1 MKRLV
6 NTELLL
12 LKIIIF
18 YYIQILSEGIG
29 MDSKI
34 LNIVTFTDHEVS
46 VMGERKYVRKAAI
59 FYDDGLVDYVSI
71 VKAFRTACQT
81 KIRISEITLD
91 EFLDNY
97 DNYRQ
102 IADFDFIEQDVIDVP
117 PIEKKNFIVRTF
129 GKITGFFK
137 NAANKCYSQ
146 LEKLADWLTVHVVSK
161 VDKKIKRIKTNR
173 KNKKGSLDTD
183 HVQQKNESDLNVG
196 SFISQENE
204 ANFKGGSS
212 LSSTNESYECTF
224 DKGLNYG
231 SSAAFSQQSSTFEYY
246 VESLGYSIV
255 DGYDSSYSAEYI
267 SGKPHVYVKIPNK
280 PKKH

>member
-1 MKRLV
+1 
-6 NTELLL
+6 
-12 LKIIIF
+12 
-18 YYIQILSEGIG
+18 

>member
-1 MKRLV
+1 
-6 NTELLL
+6 
-12 LKIIIF
+12 
-18 YYIQILSEGIG
+18 

-34 LNIVTFTDHEVS
+34 LNIVMFTDCEVS
-46 VMGERKYVRKAAI
+46 VMGERNYVRKAAI
-59 FYDDGLVDYVSI
+59 FYDDGLVEYVSI

-173 KNKKGSLDTD
+173 KNKRGSLVTD
-183 HVQQKNESDLNVG
+183 PVQQKNEADLNAG

-204 ANFKGGSS
+204 SNFKGGSS
-212 LSSTNESYECTF
+212 LSSTSESCECTF

-231 SSAAFSQQSSTFEYY
+231 SSTAFSKQSSTFEYY
-246 VESLGYSIV
+246 QELLGNGYESN
-255 DGYDSSYSAEYI
+255 YSAECI
-267 SGKPHVYVKIPNK
+267 SGQPQVYAKRRKN
-280 PKKH
+280 

>member
-1 MKRLV
+1 
-6 NTELLL
+6 
-12 LKIIIF
+12 
-18 YYIQILSEGIG
+18 

-34 LNIVTFTDHEVS
+34 LNIVTFTDCEVS
-46 VMGERKYVRKAAI
+46 VMGERNYVRKAAV

-71 VKAFRTACQT
+71 AEAYRKAFLSNVRV
-81 KIRISEITLD
+81 SNVTLD

-97 DNYRQ
+97 ENYRQ
-102 IADFDFIEQDVIDVP
+102 IADFDFIEQDAITVP
-117 PIEKKNFIVRTF
+117 PIEKKNFIVRMF

-137 NAANKCYSQ
+137 NATKKCYSQ
-146 LEKLADWLTVHVVSK
+146 LEKFADWLTVHVVSK

-173 KNKKGSLDTD
+173 KNKKGSLGTNP
-183 HVQQKNESDLNVG
+183 VQPENEPDLNVG
-196 SFISQENE
+196 NFISQENE